1 MSRFTQNKWKY
12 STIGLLAIL
21 AAGFSFPQVFASTEF
36 VAEVK
41 GKVTR
46 PDGCPD
52 GATACGKA
60 TIEGFGSAQY
70 LFFITGFAPI
80 SDSCGEY
87 TAIVTFTLV
96 DDSTLT
102 LDEVG
107 TVCGPGNSFF
117 STTGSSW
124 GNPIDGSGA
133 WTVQDGTGQFAGM
146 TGSGTDEF
154 EQAGANLKAIY
165 TGTLEG

>member
-1 MSRFTQNKWKY
+1 MTEFQKNKWKY

-21 AAGFSFPQVFASTEF
+21 AIGFSLPQALAATAFN
-36 VAEVK
+36 AEIK

-46 PDGCPD
+46 PEGCPD
-52 GATACGKA
+52 GAAGCGNA
-60 TIEGFGSAQY
+60 AIDGFGSGQY
-70 LFFITGFAPI
+70 LFFITGFTPI

-87 TAIVTFTLV
+87 TAIVTFTLA

-102 LDEVG
+102 LAENG

-117 STTGSSW
+117 STTGKSW

-133 WTVQDGTGQFAGM
+133 WIVQDATGQFAGM

-154 EQAGANLKAIY
+154 EQAGANFKAIY
-165 TGTLEG
+165 TGTLDA